1 VLKSNI
7 NNALMKF
14 SGHKVIGS
22 SSEEE
27 EESDSDSKINI
38 EFEELDKDEH
48 HEIVKKA
55 EKQME

>member
-1 VLKSNI
+1 
-7 NNALMKF
+7 MKF